1 MMTHQNGSLPQT
13 EKMGFLNKT
22 LRHTG
27 SRSLFFFAG
36 REGHEQF
43 ALFGKRGE
51 EQGFVRG

>member
-1 MMTHQNGSLPQT
+1 MMTHQNGLPQV
-13 EKMGFLNKT
+13 EKHGFLNKT
-22 LRHTG
+22 LRQS
-27 SRSLFFFAG
+27 SRSLVFFAG